1 MRYLAYADGACSNNG
16 RIDAEIEGSFAVYAL
31 PNEHGEISEAVHA
44 KLVGETPLCHACR
57 ISLVAPKGA
66 RPTNNLAEALTLHA
80 ALAWICSNNLLIRGN
95 SVTVFMDSQVVLFQI
110 TGMYKARNHM
120 RTIYQ
125 RIYQMLEAHRE
136 KTGCPLEEMLKFDWI
151 PGSLMKASVIGH

>member
-1 MRYLAYADGACSNNG
+1 MKYLAYADGTCSNNG
-16 RIDAEIEGSFAVYAL
+16 RIDAEIEGSFAVYELL
-31 PNEHGEISEAVHA
+31 PEQGEISEAVHA
-44 KLVGETPLCHACR
+44 KLVGQTPLYHARR

-80 ALAWICSNNLLIRGN
+80 ALAWICSNRLLLRGN

-136 KTGCPLEEMLKFDWI
+136 NTGCPLEEMLKFDWI